1 LAQCEKGDNDHK
13 RRKPDMSAKQLK
25 KIDPELFNEV
35 YDLGIKAEKR
45 RLYNIRRLAEIRET
59 VRFAI
64 HGRTYNPF

>member
-1 LAQCEKGDNDHK
+1 
-13 RRKPDMSAKQLK
+13 MSAKQLK

-45 RLYNIRRLAEIRET
+45 RLYRIRRLSEIRET